1 MKDVLTKYT
10 HKKKQ
15 ISGSSTK
22 AGHFAIWQNWRVF
35 IENAMRFD
43 MHPIKLLHSAPPLPR

>member
-22 AGHFAIWQNWRVF
+22 AGHFAIW
-35 IENAMRFD
+35 A
-43 MHPIKLLHSAPPLPR
+43 KLAGVH